1 VAALALLFFG
11 TGPIRGFA
19 VTLSI
24 GILSS
29 MFTAIFVVR
38 FLYEL
43 FYLSRRR
50 LAEVSV

>member
-1 VAALALLFFG
+1 
-11 TGPIRGFA
+11 
-19 VTLSI
+19 
-24 GILSS
+24 